1 MIKKVYI
8 LFILFLGF
16 TTYSIAQ
23 TTIGIQDFEVIP
35 ATPTMTYTGGD
46 LATGNGA
53 FPNSPK
59 YVSGVQ
65 GREVNDNIDNITY
78 SSVDASLYNNI
89 FFSCRL
95 ASFAGTSGN
104 GADGSDFVIISVS
117 SDGGATWSQ
126 ELKVNGASS
135 ANAKWSFVSGTGTA
149 SSVYDGNN
157 TTVNFAPAGSGNRTS
172 DGYSTITVTNLPAVT
187 NLRIRLE
194 IKNNSGNEIWVVDD
208 AIIKGT
214 LSAPCSADPEP
225 TTSSSTLTFPDTTCY
240 SIDLSWLTGNGA
252 NTIVIASTSPVAGTP
267 TDQTDYTANSTFGSG
282 TTIAANEFVI
292 HNGNGTSTTVTGLSA
307 TTTYY
312 FAIFEYNG
320 TLTNCEENYL
330 VSSSLVGNFT
340 TPVCPTSTNPEI
352 TGILVDACGGSEGV
366 NEFLT
371 FSNGNMPLSMNDLKV
386 TFPFIP
392 SYCNVGCGTN
402 TWVTNP
408 TYTSQLNTT
417 AGCAGLFVEADPI
430 PANAN
435 VIIFT
440 GASPTFNFDFSGLCG
455 TGPYYAIFA
464 NNTSTGGRFG
474 NYNSDCTK
482 YRETT
487 IDFGTSQDTAVYQPC
502 LLSSGAADG
511 DYVAFSQDGTPT
523 YSNDGCTPTATL
535 PISLL
540 YFKGKSLNTK
550 TNLLEWTTT
559 AEINNDYFTIER
571 SGDAI
576 NFITIGTLA
585 GAGNSNIQ
593 LYYQLIDDNPLIG
606 INYYRLKQTDFNGDY
621 QYANTIAI
629 ENNSNYNLVIN
640 NHTLTVITK
649 STNPTDKIEIYDA
662 IGQLVYSA
670 NIYNKNA
677 VNIQN
682 FKQGIYI
689 IKVGNATN
697 YYIQKMKF

>member
-8 LFILFLGF
+8 LFILFFSTFLVGFSQTTDLIISEYGEGSSGNSKFIEIYNGTGASVNLANYRVCMISNGGSWCETTYLF
-16 TTYSIAQ
+16 TTASIANG
-23 TTIGIQDFEVIP
+23 TTLVLANNSTDVPGANEYSVSLSWNGDDAVSLQKFTGTWNLLDVIGTDGADPGSGWTVA
-35 ATPTMTYTGGD
+35 ATNN
-46 LATGNGA
+46 ATKDHRLTRKA
-53 FPNSPK
+53 TICSP
-59 YVSGVQ
+59 
-65 GREVNDNIDNITY
+65 NIDWDNSRGSTATNSEWI
-78 SSVDASLYNNI
+78 
-89 FFSCRL
+89 L
-95 ASFAGTSGN
+95 ASYVT
-104 GADGSDFVIISVS
+104 GA
-117 SDGGATWSQ
+117 
-126 ELKVNGASS
+126 
-135 ANAKWSFVSGTGTA
+135 ANVGHTE
-149 SSVYDGNN
+149 NC
-157 TTVNFAPAGSGNRTS
+157 
-172 DGYSTITVTNLPAVT
+172 
-187 NLRIRLE
+187 
-194 IKNNSGNEIWVVDD
+194 
-208 AIIKGT
+208 
-214 LSAPCSADPEP
+214 SAPCSADPEP
-225 TTSSSTLTFPDTTCY
+225 TTPSSTLTFPDTTCY

-267 TDQTDYTANSTFGSG
+267 TDQTAYTANSTFGSG

-417 AGCAGLFVEADPI
+417 AGCTGLFVEADPI

-435 VIIFT
+435 VIVFT